1 VVLDAG
7 DQSHGLRQSYGVAR
21 AAELQ
26 KRRCWVIKGVCD
38 LADVKKDDAA
48 HPTAAANAA
57 EVLSTLISGGAF
69 AYVDRRDL
77 AMAGSD
83 FFSKLPGGN
92 DLLTAGHDFGRPRA
106 RPHATAPGTSGRGR
120 FLNRNDPQA
129 PRKQSL
135 APVGLLS
142 RCSVSST
149 LRSGSKHLAS
159 QSTDRGASCS
169 YAAMGARE
177 NFDSGSRVESAHRG
191 Y

>member
-1 VVLDAG
+1 MCQEQSHVVLDAG

-92 DLLTAGHDFGRPRA
+92 DLLTLHSVTF
-106 RPHATAPGTSGRGR
+106 RGR
-120 FLNRNDPQA
+120 DQA
-129 PRKQSL
+129 QGL
-135 APVGLLS
+135 AAAVKDCDS
-142 RCSVSST
+142 R
-149 LRSGSKHLAS
+149 
-159 QSTDRGASCS
+159 
-169 YAAMGARE
+169 
-177 NFDSGSRVESAHRG
+177 
-191 Y
+191 